1 MQKVHR
7 KNTWFLICVLLL
19 LTGCG
24 EHGRQQTDTGFSA
37 QAVIHAWPKQHLR
50 AASNQRW
57 GLNAMDQ
64 TESSGFSV
72 TDNRCGIEL
81 VRYESKEAFLKENG
95 FADETPFYQLF
106 DEDSGALM
114 LELYYD
120 ESNKTGGGLYYCSP
134 GVGEAQ
140 GFLFNGMDKQQYS
153 EKYGDRSFKEVTDRA
168 GADPFMPVSPDGYDA
183 ARDTEFEAYQE
194 EILYAGNGKP
204 LVYRAWGFVEH
215 VGVNAEGAIMDIV
228 RIQWKCRED
237 GSLKYRSYY
246 RNENVY
252 GPVNHIITGDYDTQ
266 GRVVYEC
273 GYIMHG
279 FLNHYYIYS
288 GNNTMPDYYL
298 YIDDLIS
305 QIHVMFLE
313 I

>member
-7 KNTWFLICVLLL
+7 KNTWFLLCVLLL

-24 EHGRQQTDTGFSA
+24 ERGRQQTDTGFSA
-37 QAVIHAWPKQHLR
+37 RTVIHAWPRQHLR

-57 GLNAMDQ
+57 VLNAMAQ

-72 TDNRCGIEL
+72 TDNRCGMEL
-81 VRYESKEAFLKENG
+81 VRYDSREAFLKENG
-95 FADETPFYQLF
+95 FADETPFYQLS
-106 DEDSGALM
+106 DEDSSALM

-120 ESNKTGGGLYYCSP
+120 ETNKTGGGLYYSSP
-134 GVGEAQ
+134 GVGEPQ

-183 ARDTEFEAYQE
+183 TRDTEFEEYQE
-194 EILYAGNGKP
+194 EILYTGNGNP
-204 LVYRAWGFVEH
+204 LMYRAWGIVDH
-215 VGVNAEGAIMDIV
+215 VGVNAGGAIMDIV
-228 RIQWKCRED
+228 RIDWEYRED

-266 GRVVYEC
+266 GRVVYER

-279 FLNHYYIYS
+279 FLNNYYIYS

-298 YIDDLIS
+298 YIDDFIS
-305 QIHVMFLE
+305 QLHVMFLE